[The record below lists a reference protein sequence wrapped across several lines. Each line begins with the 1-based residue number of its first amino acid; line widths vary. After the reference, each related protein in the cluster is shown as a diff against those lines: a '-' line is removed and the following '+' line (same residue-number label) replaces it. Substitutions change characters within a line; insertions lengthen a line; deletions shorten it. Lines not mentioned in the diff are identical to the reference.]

1 VVLLE
6 AGLWLFLVFENCCL
20 MNYKDGFWL
29 WVMDDLWLI
38 LGEILADLLLICGWF
53 WVKFWLICC

>member
-6 AGLWLFLVFENCCL
+6 AGLWIFLVCKNYCL
-20 MNYKDGFWL
+20 MNYKEGFWL

-38 LGEILADLLLICGWF
+38 LSDFGRNCG
-53 WVKFWLICC
+53 